1 MADAREVWITGVGIV
16 SCLGEGI
23 EANWEGLSRPSSA
36 DPLRDRV
43 FVAMRYAE

>member
-1 MADAREVWITGVGIV
+1 MADVPREVWITGVGIV

-36 DPLRDRV
+36 DTTASDDS
-43 FVAMRYAE
+43 